1 MVTIKVIRFD
11 GKQNN
16 SPFYNLQCL
25 MYEGDDCY
33 DNLAFKGKATLDE
46 LEALERDGL
55 LLGEEGD
62 EDRKHVNI
70 CLLEGGDLKY
80 LNSSSGLNGC
90 SSENPCPWCNVCK
103 DHFALS
109 KHDGDMGYCVA
120 RDLIRQIKMSHSVV
134 SGIVEAGPG
143 NDAQMKDFPGNHE
156 GQYFG
161 KPPLKS
167 VLGAARAIIR
177 RIKMSHSVIPGVVEA
192 GYKCD
197 GCDAE
202 IKHDQDAWP
211 SSDIEDMEFPGKH
224 GGQLFGKPPG
234 KNEVARAIRTTR
246 KVPDLLHLLLRVVS
260 HLYWHTVQKH
270 FTSDAQAKDFHKWMR
285 SELKVKANS
294 TIRKS
299 KNQDAPDLMM
309 KKKESFIGKE
319 CQKILGQY
327 EKVVNHAW
335 DKVIKNGK
343 HKELEARKQHAM
355 EAWEQF
361 RLLWTHLCT
370 RIGAP
375 DSDTMPDKTTRARA
389 ARRTQMLGDRE
400 YGNLMDYSCQG
411 SEHVHILVK
420 KGFRG
425 SNGRKCKVEQVMTK
439 VCIQVQA
446 RKNNPDPT
454 GSSRGAGKKAYS
466 RVVMQESYELVRDV
480 TGT

>member
-1 MVTIKVIRFD
+1 
-11 GKQNN
+11 
-16 SPFYNLQCL
+16 
-25 MYEGDDCY
+25 
-33 DNLAFKGKATLDE
+33 
-46 LEALERDGL
+46 
-55 LLGEEGD
+55 
-62 EDRKHVNI
+62 
-70 CLLEGGDLKY
+70 
-80 LNSSSGLNGC
+80 
-90 SSENPCPWCNVCK
+90 
-103 DHFALS
+103 
-109 KHDGDMGYCVA
+109 
-120 RDLIRQIKMSHSVV
+120 
-134 SGIVEAGPG
+134 
-143 NDAQMKDFPGNHE
+143 
-156 GQYFG
+156 
-161 KPPLKS
+161 
-167 VLGAARAIIR
+167 
-177 RIKMSHSVIPGVVEA
+177 
-192 GYKCD
+192 
-197 GCDAE
+197 
-202 IKHDQDAWP
+202 
-211 SSDIEDMEFPGKH
+211 MEFPGKH

-234 KNEVARAIRTTR
+234 KNEVASAIRTTR

-299 KNQDAPDLMM
+299 KNQDAPDLLM

-343 HKELEARKQHAM
+343 HKELEARKQQAM

-389 ARRTQMLGDRE
+389 ARRTQMLGDRFVHSFCLAAGSDQSASSIYLHIIRHHLADAVRE